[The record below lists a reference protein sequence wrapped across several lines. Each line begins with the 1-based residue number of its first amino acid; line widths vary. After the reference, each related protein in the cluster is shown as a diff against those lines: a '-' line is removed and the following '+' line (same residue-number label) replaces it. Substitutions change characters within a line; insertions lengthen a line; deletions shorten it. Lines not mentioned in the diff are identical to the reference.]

1 MHRVPISEILI
12 CGTRSSGILQDSPH
26 LSVDITHVAAHR
38 EGQALSALEEWC
50 FLHNQ
55 LADRTAVRANYQRT
69 SQFWTFYHR
78 HVAQVQAAQTITSWV
93 QFVLLTVSQF
103 VLQRPPVPEPKEHRD
118 ATLPDPSGLWT
129 GLISFH
135 RLPAAAARYGQ
146 NMVRLLMSWFFQT
159 VQSCQSPV
167 VWVSQIQLYLD
178 FQLTTGSVGPVKA
191 PGWTDGDLLP
201 LIGLAAHPFRTR
213 VRWFSKAFKETLR
226 HCSQPFCHRYGL
238 PDSEALLLHTGVIAI
253 PWPVER
259 LRAIDRWLLK
269 HLPLGVRRTSTA
281 LDSLP
286 LATRDWSLDGIFLT
300 SALF

>member
-69 SQFWTFYHR
+69 SQFWSFYHR

-146 NMVRLLMSWFFQT
+146 KHGQIVDELVFSNSAVLPISGGLGQSDPAVLRLPTYNRFGRSSESSW
-159 VQSCQSPV
+159 
-167 VWVSQIQLYLD
+167 
-178 FQLTTGSVGPVKA
+178 
-191 PGWTDGDLLP
+191 
-201 LIGLAAHPFRTR
+201 
-213 VRWFSKAFKETLR
+213 
-226 HCSQPFCHRYGL
+226 
-238 PDSEALLLHTGVIAI
+238 
-253 PWPVER
+253 
-259 LRAIDRWLLK
+259 
-269 HLPLGVRRTSTA
+269 
-281 LDSLP
+281 
-286 LATRDWSLDGIFLT
+286 LDGR
-300 SALF
+300 